1 MEAKRGGALHRS
13 LLTYGHTKSAV
24 CSVALRLGVAEPA
37 ASAAASAAGGVSAA
51 VAAQVVWTPVDVV
64 SGKILL
70 VDGVRGLY
78 HGLGVS
84 VLTYAP
90 SSAAWWAS
98 YATAQRLLW
107 RTVGPAHPTA
117 RH

>member
-1 MEAKRGGALHRS
+1 MEAKRGGTLRRS

-24 CSVALRLGVAEPA
+24 CSVALRLGVA
-37 ASAAASAAGGVSAA
+37 
-51 VAAQVVWTPVDVV
+51 
-64 SGKILL
+64 
-70 VDGVRGLY
+70 
-78 HGLGVS
+78 

-90 SSAAWWAS
+90 SSAAWWTS